1 MASDRAASTR
11 SAIAA
16 TALARSG
23 PLAGLGYGAGAGP
36 LTGVTA

>member
-1 MASDRAASTR
+1 MASDRAASIR

-23 PLAGLGYGAGAGP
+23 PLAGFGYGVGAGP
-36 LTGVTA
+36 VTGVTA